1 MDGLPTGRRGF
12 PSESPSALGTPRA
25 GASTTGIALALLLAL
40 TAGGCEPGPD
50 GPPYDLVLAE
60 GRVMDPESG
69 LDAVRW
75 VGIRDGRIATVSQGP
90 LEGADTLDAAGLVVG
105 PGYIDL
111 HAHGQ
116 DEENYRLFSLN
127 GVTTA
132 LELEVGTAEVDE
144 WYREREGHAR
154 LNHGVS
160 IGHLGVRI
168 ALYDDP
174 SDFLPSGAG
183 GYSVAT
189 ADELDTIRSHV
200 RRGLE
205 EGALGVGM
213 GIQYTPG
220 ATRWEVLE
228 VFREAATHQAPV
240 FAHVRGFGVEEPG
253 GSVEAFLEVMGAAAL
268 TGAPLHIAHLNS
280 MSLEETPRTLAMFE
294 EALERGLDITA
305 EAYPYSAGLTSIQS
319 ALLDRYE
326 TAPDT
331 ALERLQWAA
340 TGEWLDRDSFN
351 RYRQEGGSVILHLN
365 TPEMEAL
372 AIEHPRT
379 AIASD
384 GGLRNGLGHPRTAGT
399 FARILGH
406 YVRERGS
413 LTLMDALRKMALVPA
428 ERLEGW
434 APDFRDR
441 GRVREGAWADL
452 AVFDPE
458 RVEDRSTYAEPGLP
472 AVGFHH
478 VLVNGVPVVRDGE
491 VVEGVAPGMGI
502 RAGSRGVGTVP

>member
-1 MDGLPTGRRGF
+1 
-12 PSESPSALGTPRA
+12 
-25 GASTTGIALALLLAL
+25 
-40 TAGGCEPGPD
+40 
-50 GPPYDLVLAE
+50 
-60 GRVMDPESG
+60 MDPDSE
-69 LDAVRW
+69 LDGIRW
-75 VGIRDGRIATVSQGP
+75 VGIQDGRIAAISESP
-90 LEGADTLDAAGLVVG
+90 LQGADTLDAAGLVVG

-116 DEENYRLFSLN
+116 DEENYRLFTLN

-132 LELEVGTAEVDE
+132 LEMEVGTAEVDE
-144 WYREREGHAR
+144 WYREREGEAR

-183 GYSVAT
+183 GYTVAT
-189 ADELDTIRSHV
+189 EEELATIRDHV

-213 GIQYTPG
+213 GIQYAPG

-228 VFREAATHQAPV
+228 VFREAAAHGAPV

-253 GSVEAFLEVMGAAAL
+253 GSVEAFVEVMGAAAL

-280 MSLEETPRTLAMFE
+280 MSLTETPRTLQMFE

-319 ALLDRYE
+319 ALLDQYE

-340 TGEWLDRDSFN
+340 TGEWLDRESFN
-351 RYRQEGGSVILHLN
+351 RYREEGGSVVLHLN

-372 AIEHPRT
+372 AIEHPLT

-384 GGLRNGLGHPRTAGT
+384 GGLRNGEGHPRTAGT
-399 FARILGH
+399 YARILGY
-406 YVRERGS
+406 YVRERGN
-413 LTLMDALRKMALVPA
+413 LTLMDALRKMALIPA
-428 ERLEGW
+428 QRLETW
-434 APDFRDR
+434 SPDFRDR
-441 GRVREGAWADL
+441 GRIQEGAWADL

-458 RVEDRSTYAEPGLP
+458 TVEDRATYTEPALP
-472 AVGFHH
+472 AVGFRH
-478 VLVNGVPVVRDGE
+478 VLVNGVPVVRDGD
-491 VVEGVAPGMGI
+491 VVEGVAPGVGI
-502 RAGSRGVGTVP
+502 RARAWRDGSMRIGRAEGWKAVGWLWRLPKNGQS

>member
-1 MDGLPTGRRGF
+1 MDHTHVEGRMLAPTSPRPDPGARRRGLALGLMAAAF
-12 PSESPSALGTPRA
+12 LPLGGCGPSEE
-25 GASTTGIALALLLAL
+25 ASLF
-40 TAGGCEPGPD
+40 
-50 GPPYDLVLAE
+50 DLVVAE

-69 LDAVRW
+69 LDGIRW
-75 VGIRDGRIATVSQGP
+75 VGIRDGRIAALSETP
-90 LEGADTLDAAGLVVG
+90 LRGADTLDAAGLIVG

-116 DEENYRLFSLN
+116 DEENYRLFALN

-132 LELEVGTAEVDE
+132 LEMEVGTAEVDA
-144 WYREREGHAR
+144 WFREREGGAR

-160 IGHLGVRI
+160 IGHLGVRM

-189 ADELDTIRSHV
+189 DEELSAIRAHI
-200 RRGLE
+200 RRGLN

-213 GIQYTPG
+213 GIQYAPG

-228 VFREAATHQAPV
+228 VFREAAHHRAPV
-240 FAHVRGFGVEEPG
+240 FAHVRGFGVGEPG

-280 MSLEETPRTLAMFE
+280 MSLEETPRTIRIFE
-294 EALERGLDITA
+294 EALERGLDVTA

-326 TAPDT
+326 TAPDS
-331 ALERLQWAA
+331 ALARLQWPA
-340 TGEWLDRDSFN
+340 TGEWLDRESFN
-351 RYRQEGGSVILHLN
+351 RYREEGGSVVLHLN
-365 TPEMEAL
+365 TSEMEAL
-372 AIEHPRT
+372 AIEHPLI

-384 GGLRNGLGHPRTAGT
+384 GGLRNGVGHPRTAGT

-406 YVRERGS
+406 YVRERGN
-413 LTLMDALRKMALVPA
+413 LTVMEALRKMALIPA
-428 ERLEGW
+428 ERLEEW

-452 AVFDPE
+452 AIFDPE
-458 RVEDRSTYAEPGLP
+458 TVQDRATYAEPARP
-472 AVGFHH
+472 AVGFRH
-478 VLVNGVPVVRDGE
+478 VLVNGIPVVRNGD
-491 VVEGVAPGMGI
+491 VVEGAAPGVGI
-502 RAGSRGVGTVP
+502 RSGAGPGGS